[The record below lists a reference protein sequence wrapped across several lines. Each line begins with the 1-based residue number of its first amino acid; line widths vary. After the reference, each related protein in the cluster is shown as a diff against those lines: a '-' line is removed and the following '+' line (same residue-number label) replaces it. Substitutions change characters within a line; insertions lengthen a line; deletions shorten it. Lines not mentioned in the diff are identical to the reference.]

1 MERDG
6 TRRSGA
12 VAAAAGSA
20 VAGIIL
26 VVLGVGGLVSSV
38 GDILPSSSTVPPTSS
53 SVAAA
58 VSSTTGAVTTTPSVA
73 PWSGETVAI
82 FDDSGAV
89 SVVVPAEWGDVSRSE
104 WVRDGEVIGLALA
117 AAVDRAAWVEG
128 WGTPGVFVGVVPSG
142 PDAAEVTLGD
152 WGGSCSFGDVRDE
165 VHDGYTMLVQVWT
178 ECGVE
183 RSVFTTALVWPADG
197 RATVL
202 IQLVTLDGSGDAL
215 LELVSGSF
223 TFS

>member
-38 GDILPSSSTVPPTSS
+38 GEILPSSSTVPPTTTT
-53 SVAAA
+53 AA
-58 VSSTTGAVTTTPSVA
+58 VSSTTEAATTTPSVG

-82 FDDSGAV
+82 VDDSGAV
-89 SVVVPAEWGDVSRSE
+89 SVVVPVEWGDVSRSE

-165 VHDGYTMLVQVWT
+165 VRDGYTMLVQVWT

-183 RSVFTTALVWPADG
+183 HSVFTTALMWPADG